1 MRIQNEVSKQSKEI
15 NSKNKMLKKQVAKLK
30 KISIENQSNSKELEQ
45 YSRRLCLRIDG
56 IPAVKRESSDDLM
69 MVFYEGII

>member
-56 IPAVKRESSDDLM
+56 IPAVKKESSDDLM

>member
-1 MRIQNEVSKQSKEI
+1 MRIQNEVSKESKEI

-30 KISIENQSNSKELEQ
+30 KISIENQSSSKELEQ

-56 IPAVKRESSDDLM
+56 IPAVKKESSDDLM